1 LILSQTKRVTHLTN
15 SISRVNGGV
24 FDAMRN
30 LVIAIKADGRYA
42 PTVMGLKDAETE
54 RDRPLWGH
62 VQTASFVVKGTPAF
76 GYAPQLAE
84 GLERSNAD
92 ILHIHGLWMY
102 PSVAAIRWSN
112 KRKPYIV
119 SPHGMLDP
127 WALRNSQ
134 WKKRISAI
142 VYEARHLRGA
152 ACLHALNLAEA
163 KAIRDFG
170 LKNPIC
176 VIPNGVDLPECTEPR
191 PRGQTHTL
199 FYLGRLHPKKGLRR
213 LLEAWSLMRKEA
225 EHSGWRLAIAGWD
238 QAGHLAE
245 LQELAARLHLESSVS
260 FEGPYFGNAKAD
272 RFNAVSAFILPSL
285 SEGLPMTILE
295 AWSWGLPVLMTPEC
309 NLPEGADAGAAIMM
323 TPEVES
329 IANAMR
335 QLFSMSDIERERM
348 GSNGITLVA
357 ERFRW
362 PRIAEQM
369 ADVYDWALGV
379 GPGPSCLLN

>member
-1 LILSQTKRVTHLTN
+1 
-15 SISRVNGGV
+15 
-24 FDAMRN
+24 MRN

-170 LKNPIC
+170 LENPIC
-176 VIPNGVDLPECTEPR
+176 VIPNGVNLPERTDPR
-191 PRGQTHTL
+191 PR
-199 FYLGRLHPKKGLRR
+199 
-213 LLEAWSLMRKEA
+213 
-225 EHSGWRLAIAGWD
+225 
-238 QAGHLAE
+238 
-245 LQELAARLHLESSVS
+245 
-260 FEGPYFGNAKAD
+260 
-272 RFNAVSAFILPSL
+272 
-285 SEGLPMTILE
+285 
-295 AWSWGLPVLMTPEC
+295 
-309 NLPEGADAGAAIMM
+309 
-323 TPEVES
+323 
-329 IANAMR
+329 
-335 QLFSMSDIERERM
+335 
-348 GSNGITLVA
+348 
-357 ERFRW
+357 
-362 PRIAEQM
+362 
-369 ADVYDWALGV
+369 
-379 GPGPSCLLN
+379 